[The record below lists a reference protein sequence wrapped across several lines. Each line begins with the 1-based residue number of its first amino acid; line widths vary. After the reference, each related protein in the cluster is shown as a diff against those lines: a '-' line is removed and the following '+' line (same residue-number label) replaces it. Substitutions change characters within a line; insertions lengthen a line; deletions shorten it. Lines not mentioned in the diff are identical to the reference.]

1 MIKKWKTIKEVD
13 ISPSKWFPLMKQAV
27 VLPNGKVIDDYYV
40 SPQGNIVMVLPLTK
54 KNEIVLVKQYK
65 HGLGRILVEL
75 PAGFQQPGK
84 TLKESALAE
93 LEEETGIKANSSNLR
108 FVCKFSSNPTKTSSI
123 VYCYLGRN
131 LTFNSEQRLDPTEN
145 IEILKVSP
153 RQCLR
158 MVKNGEIWASESAA
172 CIALASLKYPGIFG
186 RED

>member
-13 ISPSKWFPLMKQAV
+13 ISPSKWFPLVRQTVA
-27 VLPNGKVIDDYYV
+27 LPKGKVIDDYFV
-40 SPQGNIVMVLPLTK
+40 SPLGNVVLILPLTK
-54 KNEIVLVKQYK
+54 KKEVVLVKQYK
-65 HGLGRILVEL
+65 HGIGKILIEL

-93 LEEETGIKANSSNLR
+93 LEEETGIKTNSSNLR
-108 FVCKFSSNPTKTSSI
+108 FICKFSSNPTKTSSM

-131 LTFNSEQRLDPTEN
+131 LTFNSKQRLDPTEN
-145 IEILKVSP
+145 IEILKVSS

-158 MVKNGEIWASESAA
+158 MVKSGEIWVSESAA

-186 RED
+186 RGD